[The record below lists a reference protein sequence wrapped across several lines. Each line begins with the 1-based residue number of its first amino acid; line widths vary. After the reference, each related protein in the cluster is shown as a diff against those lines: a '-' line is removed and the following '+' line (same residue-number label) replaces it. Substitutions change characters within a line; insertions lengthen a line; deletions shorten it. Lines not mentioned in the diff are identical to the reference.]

1 MPRFPGISQRRRQEA
16 WSCERINVCFT
27 RQAADPTI
35 PSRLCTRSL
44 VRNQVIFK
52 MSTFMQSC
60 CCKGRQP
67 QGVVAKKRIARPEA
81 VGLLLKD
88 RSVPRFLVAPDGYG
102 KTHVAF
108 EYACI
113 IFAFKHVAWVR
124 CASPCFVR
132 DLDAGVLE
140 HEVAA
145 ADPEC
150 ALVVFD
156 ELPILD
162 GKRSDALSDVIDGLI
177 SAGREVLVACS
188 PSADTFG
195 MRQKDRVL
203 VTSHELLLDSAEAA
217 ALGLADLPHADIA
230 CIAWGEGGVRRLLE
244 GCAQEAMPADLR
256 CAVFKL
262 LVVGSGALDESLAL
276 FDASRR
282 DEIAQILARYYT
294 FLGVDAEHGSFQA
307 IEAPLDEIK
316 QTLLTTLEELVGC
329 TPFANADALASDIAD
344 VLLRARRP
352 KQAVELLR
360 TYASAAGVVAWID
373 RRGWRLVMQAEPAL
387 VVSVMET
394 AAKKARL
401 APVRR
406 VMFAWA
412 LWASGRASKA
422 QIQCQKTV
430 LEATDPWTR
439 ASALSL
445 MAHLKA
451 APLETENTLL
461 FAESLAALEREG
473 KVARASTGIDQ
484 LALGRLMLPVSL
496 GTSIE
501 ADAWKTTASRAL
513 REAERGSWE
522 QAAAVAIGA
531 AWMMERAQ
539 GDEQGDG
546 VLPPELAAAFASFA
560 RECAELLAFDE
571 GAADQMAF
579 PFLLLIQA
587 ADALDLGLDALEMLP
602 VELMASI
609 ARIRARLD
617 EQARERARMEEA
629 AAQKRARFDATH
641 PDPFRPQHVSA
652 AFTESSVPQLEIR
665 MFGGL
670 DVRIDGVAVD
680 PRSLTRRRTR
690 TLAAALALN
699 KGRELSRDRLC
710 EIIWPGADADGCVN
724 GFYSVWSS
732 LKRALSL
739 EGECPYLVR
748 SQVGCSLDARYLVTD
763 MEEFEGICTSLVFG
777 GSHAGTW
784 EELYAKVTGTFSS
797 GLLPHERDNPYI
809 SEISERCKNRLVDGL
824 LAVSRRLLASD
835 ERTGALWF
843 TREALRRDD
852 AREDTYIA
860 LMEAQIGANQRG
872 PALDTYFKCRKFLS
886 DGLGIDPSPKLVE
899 LYRSIIECEEE
910 L

>member
-1 MPRFPGISQRRRQEA
+1 MPRFPGVIQRRRP
-16 WSCERINVCFT
+16 ERHQRELIGPCFT
-27 RQAADPTI
+27 WQPAVPTI

-44 VRNQVIFK
+44 PRNQVISK

-113 IFAFKHVAWVR
+113 IFAFKHVTWVR

-140 HEVAA
+140 REVAA

-162 GKRSDALSDVIDGLI
+162 AKRADALSDVIDGLI

-188 PSADTFG
+188 PSADAFG

-203 VTSHELLLDSAEAA
+203 VPSRELLLDSAEAA
-217 ALGLADLPHADIA
+217 ALGFDALPHADIA

-244 GCAQEAMPADLR
+244 GCAKEAMPADLR

-276 FDASRR
+276 FDAGRR

-294 FLGVDAEHGSFQA
+294 FLGVDAEHGRFQA
-307 IEAPLDEIK
+307 IEAPLADIK
-316 QTLLTTLEELVGC
+316 QAFLSTLEELVGC
-329 TPFANADALASDIAD
+329 TPFASADALGADIAD
-344 VLLRARRP
+344 ALVRARRP

-360 TYASAAGVVAWID
+360 AYASASGVVAWMD
-373 RRGWRLVMQAEPAL
+373 RRGWQLIMQAEPTL
-387 VVSVMET
+387 VVSVMEA

-401 APVRR
+401 RAARR
-406 VMFAWA
+406 ALFAWA
-412 LWASGRASKA
+412 LWASGCDAKA
-422 QIQCQKTV
+422 QIQCQKT
-430 LEATDPWTR
+430 LAEATDPWTR
-439 ASALSL
+439 ACALSL
-445 MAHLKA
+445 MAHLRGDA
-451 APLETENTLL
+451 LEPESTLL

-473 KVARASTGIDQ
+473 DLARVSTGIDQ
-484 LALGRLMLPVSL
+484 LTLGKLMLPVSL
-496 GTSIE
+496 GAAIDE
-501 ADAWKTTASRAL
+501 DAWRDAVSQAL

-531 AWMMERAQ
+531 AWTMGKAKGEEQEGGAFSHERAR
-539 GDEQGDG
+539 GC
-546 VLPPELAAAFASFA
+546 VSFA
-560 RECAELLAFDE
+560 RECARLLAFDDD
-571 GAADQMAF
+571 AADRMAF
-579 PFLLLIQA
+579 PLLLLVQA
-587 ADALDLGLDALEMLP
+587 ADELNLDLDVLEGLPM
-602 VELMASI
+602 ELVVSVS
-609 ARIRARLD
+609 RIRTRLE
-617 EQARERARMEEA
+617 EQARERARKKET

-641 PDPFRPQHVSA
+641 PDPFRPHRAPA
-652 AFTESSVPQLEIR
+652 ALSESSVPQLEIR

-670 DVRIDGVAVD
+670 DVRIDGVAID

-699 KGRELSRDRLC
+699 KGQELSRERLC
-710 EIIWPGADADGCVN
+710 EIIWPGADAEGCVN

-732 LKRALSL
+732 LKRALSP

-784 EELYAKVTGTFSS
+784 EDLYAKVTGTFSS

-809 SEISERCKNRLVDGL
+809 NEISERCKNRLVDGL

-899 LYRSIIECEEE
+899 LYRSIIECEED